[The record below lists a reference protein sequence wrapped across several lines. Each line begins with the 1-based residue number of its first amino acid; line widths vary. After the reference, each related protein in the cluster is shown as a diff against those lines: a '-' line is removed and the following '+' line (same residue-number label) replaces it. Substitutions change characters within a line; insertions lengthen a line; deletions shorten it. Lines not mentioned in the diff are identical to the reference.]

1 MNNPAN
7 IRLTDQEKKARLIK
21 IIILVGVILI
31 AVIVLVIT
39 GVAKQAY
46 SAVFGTPIDPNNTP
60 ARAAEIG
67 VMTVNTLAYGGDTDA
82 WKDSV
87 CQISTKDVCTMI
99 DGSLGELILQ
109 TVDQNKSDLSASDV
123 EAVMMVDRT
132 KDGNQQVWAV
142 RYNLTS
148 AGQTQAKLSYII
160 VEQVEGVWKFGY
172 YVPLAQGI
180 LEQMYGWKLTPT
192 ATE

>member
-1 MNNPAN
+1 MSNPTN
-7 IRLTDQEKKARLIK
+7 VRLTDNEKKTRLVR
-21 IIILVGVILI
+21 IIILA
-31 AVIVLVIT
+31 AVIVAAVIILVIT

-46 SAVFGTPIDPNNTP
+46 SAVFGAPIDPNNSP
-60 ARAAEIG
+60 AHAAEIG
-67 VMTVNTLAYGGDTDA
+67 VMTVNTLAYGGDTAA
-82 WKDSV
+82 WKTSV
-87 CQISTKDVCTMI
+87 CQVSTTDVCTMI

-109 TVDQNKSDLSASDV
+109 TVNQNQSNLSASDV
-123 EAVMMVDRT
+123 EAIMMVDQT

-160 VEQVEGVWKFGY
+160 VEQVDGVWKFGY

-180 LEQMYGWKLTPT
+180 LEKMYGPKLTPT